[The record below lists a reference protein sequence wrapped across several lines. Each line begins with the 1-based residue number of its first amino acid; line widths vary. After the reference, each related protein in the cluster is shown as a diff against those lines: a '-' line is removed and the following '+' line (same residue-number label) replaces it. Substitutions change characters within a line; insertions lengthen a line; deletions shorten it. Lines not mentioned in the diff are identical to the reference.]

1 MVILTER
8 GHIKMA
14 IMSVHD
20 WDGFQA
26 ALWCL
31 RQGMK

>member
-8 GHIKMA
+8 GHLLLT
-14 IMSVHD
+14 IMDRID
-20 WDGFQA
+20 WDEFQA

-31 RQGMK
+31 RRGY

>member
-8 GHIKMA
+8 GHTKISILA
-14 IMSVHD
+14 IGD

-31 RQGMK
+31 RQGG

>member
-8 GHIKMA
+8 GHLQLTIMA
-14 IMSVHD
+14 RRN
-20 WDGFQA
+20 WDDFQA

-31 RQGMK
+31 RHGA

>member
-8 GHIKMA
+8 GHTKLA
-14 IMSVHD
+14 ILAIRD

-31 RQGMK
+31 RQRA